1 MFNDKRKAQL
11 IVLTAFL
18 CGIVAGAAGQYLL
31 RQKALSQA
39 VPAATETL
47 DEMTRAIKLTPVQ
60 RAEVEQIL
68 DDTNR
73 QYREL
78 RERTKPQYNEIRN
91 AARERIRVLLPADQ
105 QALYEEWTHQQDAKR
120 AAKPAHSGK

>member
-18 CGIVAGAAGQYLL
+18 CGIVAGAAGQYLF
-31 RQKALSQA
+31 RQKTLSQA

-47 DEMTRAIKLTPVQ
+47 DEMTRAISLTPAQ

-68 DDTNR
+68 GDTKR
-73 QYREL
+73 QYQEL
-78 RERTKPQYNEIRN
+78 RERTKPHYNEIRN
-91 AARERIRVLLPADQ
+91 AARERIRSLLPAEQ
-105 QALYEEWTHQQDAKR
+105 QALYEEWSRQQDAKN